1 VAPQFDGKEGVQM
14 AIRKLRNASL
24 YVLIL
29 VGMIGMS
36 SSCLSAQGMS
46 GRILGTVQDN
56 SGAVIVGATVTI
68 TDVQR
73 GVARDEIT
81 DHAGQ
86 YVAAELSP
94 GIYRVRATSP
104 GFKAVDHPGIQVEVA
119 QDIRIDF
126 TLQTGVA
133 SETVTVSD
141 TAVLLD
147 TVSSMAGGTVSNET
161 INNLPLNGRNYENLL
176 QLRPGVVRYPGG
188 GFSTTSTNGLRAEDN
203 VYVIDGLY
211 DSEPF
216 SGQSVINGAGIAGDS
231 ATILPV
237 DAIQEVAILENA
249 PAEYGWKPGAIV
261 NVGLKSGTN
270 TLHGTAY
277 GFGRSEVFDARNY
290 FDPVG
295 TPKPSVTL
303 EQYGTTGGGRI
314 IKDKL
319 FFFGGFE
326 GQRYAVGNSYQQT
339 SPATVSLASV
349 ANPQGNPAISIP
361 DAVAAVTAAG
371 LPVSGVSQSL
381 AALYPSNANS
391 QGVITLSLPNSVNTE
406 NALGKIDYHINQRN
420 TLEGFYFFGQNSGV
434 VEDAGQLQPQFLTDI
449 HTRAQV
455 VGVNWTFVPNSRWVN
470 EARVGYSRL
479 YQPTF
484 TGDHSVNPSTYG
496 INTGVTNP
504 FDFGLPS
511 IRVDGFS
518 GRLGGGNWP
527 KVQGPDGIYQ
537 ALDHVSHTV
546 GKHAL
551 VFGGEVRKNSFQG
564 GAYGG
569 VRGVLRFGGIPAF
582 PGASPLEDFIAGL
595 PDQGQILSGDPTRH
609 ITNWATA
616 AFIQDDYRISK
627 TLTLNLGLRYELS
640 TVIKEQNNLLGNF
653 DPTIGLVQVG
663 KQISAPY
670 NGDHKNFAPRLGF
683 AWVVGGSGKTVVH
696 GGIGLTYE
704 TLNWESF
711 LAFNNTLGIGDT
723 PTGAAGVTPGGGTI
737 AVGDLVI
744 PGASLNYTSAGPV
757 FPTGTINCSP
767 TTGSPCEILA
777 IDRNLTNPFVT
788 AWQLNIQH
796 QFGNHI
802 SLEGGYVGNHGSNLV
817 GIRDI
822 NQVDPNS
829 TAEIN
834 CGHCEQAGRPFNQQF
849 PFLSFIYSMSNV
861 YRSNYDGLQATL
873 SGRDFYGL
881 SFVAG
886 YTYAHALDDTSS
898 NWGGGIGS
906 GVPQNSLDP
915 GAEYGS
921 SDFDVRHRFTF
932 STSYEIPGRDG
943 LLQTLKGWQLN
954 GIVSLYDAQPW
965 GPTDTGDDISL
976 TNERVDRWNFSGN
989 TSDFKSTS
997 TPLPYFPGA
1006 SNQACVAQA
1015 TTAAL
1020 MTSLGQFGCYA
1031 KGNSVMTPSALGTF
1045 GTMGRNV
1052 FRDSG
1057 FKNVDF
1063 SVVKNWK
1070 FKERVS
1076 VQFRT
1081 EFFNIFNHPNFA
1093 NPYGGQNGFG
1103 LSDPSS
1109 PGTFGCGCAT
1119 PDVAATNPV
1128 IGSGGPRAMQLG
1140 MKLIY

>member
-1 VAPQFDGKEGVQM
+1 ME
-14 AIRKLRNASL
+14 IRKLRNASL
-24 YVLIL
+24 CVLIL
-29 VGMIGMS
+29 LG
-36 SSCLSAQGMS
+36 LSAMSGLRLIAQGTS
-46 GRILGTVQDN
+46 GRILGTVQDQ
-56 SGAVIVGATVTI
+56 SGAVVVGATVTI
-68 TDVQR
+68 TDIQR
-73 GVARDEIT
+73 GGARNEIT
-81 DHAGQ
+81 DRVGE
-86 YVAAELSP
+86 YVAAALLP
-94 GIYRVRATSP
+94 GIYSIRVTSA
-104 GFKAVDHPGIQVEVA
+104 GFKASDRPGIQVEVA
-119 QDIRIDF
+119 QEIRIDF
-126 TLQTGVA
+126 TLQAGAA
-133 SETVTVSD
+133 SQTVTVTD
-141 TAVLLD
+141 AATLLE
-147 TVSSMAGGTVSNET
+147 TVSSALGGTVSNET

-203 VYVIDGLY
+203 VYVIEGLY

-216 SGQSVINGAGIAGDS
+216 SGQSVVNGSGIAGDS
-231 ATILPV
+231 ATILPI
-237 DAIQEVAILENA
+237 DAIQEFAILENA
-249 PAEYGWKPGAIV
+249 PAQYGWKPGAVV

-270 TLHGTAY
+270 TLHGTVY
-277 GFGRSEVFDARNY
+277 GFGRSDAFDARNY
-290 FDPVG
+290 FNPVG
-295 TPKPSVTL
+295 TLKTPVSL
-303 EQYGTTGGGRI
+303 EQYGTTAGGRI

-326 GQRYAVGNSYQQT
+326 GLRYSVGNSYQQT
-339 SPATVSLASV
+339 SPATVSFATTG
-349 ANPQGNPAISIP
+349 NPQGNPAISIP
-361 DAVAAVTAAG
+361 DAIAAVEAAG
-371 LPVSGVSQSL
+371 LPVSGVSQKL
-381 AALYPSNANS
+381 ATLYPANS
-391 QGVITLSLPNSVNTE
+391 SGQGVITLSLPNSVTSE
-406 NALGKIDYHINQRN
+406 NALGKIDYHINERN
-420 TLEGFYFFGQNSGV
+420 TMEGFYFFGQNSGV

-455 VGVNWTFVPNSRWVN
+455 VGVNWTFVPNSQWVN
-470 EARVGYSRL
+470 EARFGYSRI

-484 TGDHSVNPSTYG
+484 TGDHNVDPSTYG

-511 IRVDGFS
+511 VRIDGFT

-527 KVQGPDGIYQ
+527 KVQGPDEIYQ
-537 ALDHVSHTV
+537 VLDHVSHTI

-569 VRGVLRFGGIPAF
+569 VRGVLRFGGVSAF
-582 PGASPLEDFIAGL
+582 PNASPLEDFFAGL

-616 AFIQDDYRISK
+616 VFGQDDYRVSK

-640 TVIKEQNNLLGNF
+640 TVVKEKDNLLGNF
-653 DPTIGLVQVG
+653 DPSVGLVQVG

-670 NGDHKNFAPRLGF
+670 NGDHKNFAPRFGF
-683 AWVVGGSGKTVVH
+683 AWVVGGAGKTVVH

-723 PTGAAGVTPGGGTI
+723 PTGAVGVTPGGGTI

-744 PGASLNYTSAGPV
+744 PGANLNYTTAGPV
-757 FPTGTINCSP
+757 FPTGTVNCSP

-777 IDRNLTNPFVT
+777 IDRNLTTPYVT
-788 AWQLNIQH
+788 AWQLNVQH

-802 SLEGGYVGNHGSNLV
+802 SLEAGYVGNHGSNLI

-829 TAEIN
+829 AAEIN
-834 CGHCEQAGRPFNQQF
+834 CGHCEQAGRPYNAQF
-849 PFLSFIYSMSNV
+849 PFLSFIYSMANV
-861 YRSNYDGLQATL
+861 YRSNYNGLQATL
-873 SGRDFYGL
+873 TGRDYHGL

-898 NWGGGIGS
+898 NWGGGLGS
-906 GVPQNSLDP
+906 GAPQNSLDP
-915 GAEYGS
+915 GAEYGN
-921 SDFDVRHRFTF
+921 SDFDVRHRFTL

-943 LLQTLKGWQLN
+943 YLQSLKGWQLN
-954 GIVSLYDAQPW
+954 GIVSLYSSQPW

-976 TNERVDRWNFSGN
+976 TNERVDRWDFFGKP
-989 TSDFKSTS
+989 SDFKSTS
-997 TPLPYFPGA
+997 IAIPYFPGA

-1015 TTAAL
+1015 TNAGL
-1020 MTSLGQFGCYA
+1020 MASLVQFGCYA
-1031 KGNSVMTPSALGTF
+1031 KGNSVMTPPALGTF
-1045 GTMGRNV
+1045 GTMARNG

-1070 FKERVS
+1070 FKERVTA
-1076 VQFRT
+1076 QFRA
-1081 EFFNIFNHPNFA
+1081 EFFNVFNHPNFA

-1103 LSDPSS
+1103 QNDPSS